1 MTSDLESQLDQ
12 LEQDGFLLIEGA
24 LCPNEITQI
33 RQRIEHARAMGWEE
47 GLNEVGNMWFDSL
60 LDREPDNFGP
70 LVGHHSVRPY
80 LQGMLGQQCQLRSF
94 RAHINPGPY
103 LQEWH
108 MDFYGYWEEKSLAAR
123 SRLAVPPV
131 GVHTTFYFQ
140 DNAPGEGHLKFIK
153 NGHLTEPPHLFPKP
167 MDRPKFEAWCEAQEH
182 VVLYPKAGD
191 CVIFLSHIPHQGAK
205 ERDDMERSNVVCHY
219 QLTPMHEGAWHV
231 SRPRGWAGTF
241 PLVAT

>member
-70 LVGHHSVRPY
+70 LVGHHNVR
-80 LQGMLGQQCQLRSF
+80 
-94 RAHINPGPY
+94 PY

-123 SRLAVPPV
+123 SRLAVPPA
-131 GVHTTFYFQ
+131 GVNTTFYFQ
-140 DNAPGEGHLKFIK
+140 DNDPGEGHLKFIK

-182 VVLYPKAGD
+182 VALYPKAGD
-191 CVIFLSHIPHQGAK
+191 CVIFLSHIPH
-205 ERDDMERSNVVCHY
+205 
-219 QLTPMHEGAWHV
+219 
-231 SRPRGWAGTF
+231 
-241 PLVAT
+241 